1 MLALEPQYEMVTLEQ
16 YESLSDD
23 VRAEVFDGQIFY
35 MSSQTQVHQAILLTI
50 SRET

>member
-1 MLALEPQYEMVTLEQ
+1 MPTLQTQLPITTLEQ
-16 YESLSDD
+16 YEALPEH